1 MKLGH
6 DEGKYMKWDGFR
18 RSGNVEDRRGMAAGS
33 GKLGL
38 GAVIVALVAGWIFGV
53 NPLTILGLL
62 DGASPPVTQQGSAP
76 HNEDRQAMF
85 VATVLASTE
94 DVWGK
99 LFSEAG
105 RSYQEPRLVL
115 FGGRTNATQ
124 TACGLGQSAM
134 GPFYCPA
141 DQTVYIDL
149 GFYDTLA
156 KELGAPGEF
165 ARAYVIAHEV
175 GHHVQN
181 LLGVLPKI
189 DQARARMSETDANK
203 LSVLQELQAD
213 CLAGV
218 WAHHADTQYS
228 MVEAGDIE
236 SALNAAS
243 RIGDDYL
250 QQRGQG
256 HVVPESFTHGTSAQR
271 MQWFSTGYKS
281 GTVQSCDTLKG

>member
-1 MKLGH
+1 
-6 DEGKYMKWDGFR
+6 MKWDGYR
-18 RSGNVEDRRGMAAGS
+18 RSGNVEDRRGIATGA

-38 GAVIVALVAGWIFGV
+38 GAVVVALVAGWIFGV

-62 DGASPPVTQQGSAP
+62 DGANPPVVTQQGVAP
-76 HNEDRQAMF
+76 PTDDRQAMF

-94 DVWGK
+94 DVWAK
-99 LFSEAG
+99 LFGEAG
-105 RSYQEPRLVL
+105 RAYQEPKLVL
-115 FGGRTNATQ
+115 FGGGINTTQ
-124 TACGLGQSAM
+124 TGCGVGQSAM
-134 GPFYCPA
+134 GPFYCSL
-141 DQTVYIDL
+141 DHTVYIDL
-149 GFYDTLA
+149 DFYNTLE
-156 KELGAPGEF
+156 KQLGAPGEF

-181 LLGVLPKI
+181 LLGVLSKV
-189 DQARARMSETDANK
+189 DQARSRLSEAEANK

-218 WAHHADTQYS
+218 WAHHADSQYS

-271 MQWFSTGYKS
+271 MQWFSTGYKQ
-281 GTVQSCDTLKG
+281 GNVQACDTFSRG

>member
-1 MKLGH
+1 
-6 DEGKYMKWDGFR
+6 MKWDGYR
-18 RSGNVEDRRGMAAGS
+18 RSGNVEDRRGIATGT

-38 GAVIVALVAGWIFGV
+38 GAVVVALVAGWIFGV

-62 DGASPPVTQQGSAP
+62 DGANPPVATRQGATP
-76 HNEDRQAMF
+76 PTNDRQAMF

-94 DVWGK
+94 DVWAR

-105 RSYQEPRLVL
+105 RTYQEPKLVL
-115 FGGRTNATQ
+115 FGGGSNTTQ
-124 TACGLGQSAM
+124 TGCGVGQSAM
-134 GPFYCPA
+134 GPFYCSL
-141 DQTVYIDL
+141 DHTVYIDL
-149 GFYDTLA
+149 DFYNTLE
-156 KELGAPGEF
+156 KQLGAPGEF

-181 LLGVLPKI
+181 LLGVLPKV
-189 DQARARMSETDANK
+189 DQARSRLSEAEANK

-218 WAHHADTQYS
+218 WAHHADAQYS

-250 QQRGQG
+250 QQRAQG

-271 MQWFSTGYKS
+271 MQWFSTGYKQ
-281 GTVQSCDTLKG
+281 GNVQACDTFKQG

>member
-1 MKLGH
+1 
-6 DEGKYMKWDGFR
+6 MKWDGLR
-18 RSGNVEDRRGMAAGS
+18 RSSNVEDRRGRGGA

-38 GAVIVALVAGWIFGV
+38 GTIVVAVVAGWIFGV

-62 DGASPPVTQQGSAP
+62 DGANAPITQQGAAP
-76 HNEDRQAMF
+76 PAGDRQAMF
-85 VATVLASTE
+85 VSTVLASTE
-94 DVWGK
+94 DVWAK
-99 LFSEAG
+99 LFGAAG
-105 RSYQEPRLVL
+105 RQYAEPRLVL
-115 FGGRTNATQ
+115 FGGGSNTTQ

-149 GFYDTLA
+149 GFYDTLE

-181 LLGVLPKI
+181 LLGVLPKV
-189 DQARARMSETDANK
+189 DQARSRMSQADANR

-218 WAHHADTQYS
+218 WAHHADSQYS
-228 MVEAGDIE
+228 MVESGDIE

-250 QQRGQG
+250 QKRGQG

-271 MQWFSTGYKS
+271 MQWFTTGYKS
-281 GTVQSCDTLKG
+281 GKVEMCDTFGKM

>member
-1 MKLGH
+1 
-6 DEGKYMKWDGFR
+6 MKWDGLR
-18 RSGNVEDRRGMAAGS
+18 RSGNVEDRRGGG
-33 GKLGL
+33 GKGGLGL
-38 GAVIVALVAGWIFGV
+38 GAVLVALVAGWIFGV

-62 DGASPPVTQQGSAP
+62 DGANAPATQQQGTAP
-76 HNEDRQAMF
+76 PADDKQAMF
-85 VATVLASTE
+85 VSAVLANTE

-105 RSYQEPRLVL
+105 RTYQEPRVVL
-115 FGGRTNATQ
+115 FGGSTNTTQ
-124 TACGLGQSAM
+124 TGCGVGQSAM
-134 GPFYCPA
+134 GPFYCSL
-141 DQTVYIDL
+141 DRTVYIDL
-149 GFYDTLA
+149 GFYETL
-156 KELGAPGEF
+156 ERQLGAPGEF

-181 LLGVLPKI
+181 LLGVLSKI

-228 MVEAGDIE
+228 VVEAGDIE
-236 SALNAAS
+236 SALKAAS

-256 HVVPESFTHGTSAQR
+256 HVLPESFTHGTSAQR
-271 MQWFSTGYKS
+271 MQWFNTGYKS
-281 GTVQSCDTLKG
+281 GKVEACDTFSHGRNMG

>member
-1 MKLGH
+1 
-6 DEGKYMKWDGFR
+6 MKWDGLR
-18 RSGNVEDRRGMAAGS
+18 RSGNVEDRRGGG
-33 GKLGL
+33 GKGGLGL
-38 GAVIVALVAGWIFGV
+38 GAVLVALVAGWIFGV

-62 DGASPPVTQQGSAP
+62 DGANAPATQQQGTAP
-76 HNEDRQAMF
+76 SMDDKQAMF
-85 VATVLASTE
+85 VSSVLANTE

-105 RSYQEPRLVL
+105 RTYQEPKLVL
-115 FGGRTNATQ
+115 FGGSSNTTQ
-124 TACGLGQSAM
+124 TGCGVGQSAM
-134 GPFYCPA
+134 GPFYCSL
-141 DQTVYIDL
+141 DRTVYIDL
-149 GFYDTLA
+149 GFYETL
-156 KELGAPGEF
+156 ERQLGAPGEF

-181 LLGVLPKI
+181 LLGVLSKI
-189 DQARARMSETDANK
+189 DQVRAHMSETEANK

-218 WAHHADTQYS
+218 WAHHADKQYS
-228 MVEAGDIE
+228 VVEAGDIE

-250 QQRGQG
+250 QKRGQG

-271 MQWFSTGYKS
+271 MKWFSTGYKL
-281 GTVQSCDTLKG
+281 GDIQACDTFRQE

>member
-1 MKLGH
+1 
-6 DEGKYMKWDGFR
+6 MKWDGLR
-18 RSGNVEDRRGMAAGS
+18 RSGNVEDRRGRGGGA

-38 GAVIVALVAGWIFGV
+38 GTIVVAVVAGWIFGV

-62 DGASPPVTQQGSAP
+62 DGANAPATQQGAAP
-76 HNEDRQAMF
+76 PTDDRQAMF
-85 VATVLASTE
+85 VSTVLASTE

-99 LFSEAG
+99 LFSAAG
-105 RSYQEPRLVL
+105 RQYAQPRLVL
-115 FGGRTNATQ
+115 FGGGSNTTQ
-124 TACGLGQSAM
+124 TGCGLGQSAM

-149 GFYDTLA
+149 GFYDTLE

-181 LLGVLPKI
+181 LLDVLPKV
-189 DQARARMSETDANK
+189 DQARARMSQADANR

-218 WAHHADTQYS
+218 WAHHADSQYS
-228 MVEAGDIE
+228 IVESGDIE

-250 QQRGQG
+250 QKRGQG

-271 MQWFSTGYKS
+271 MQWFTTGYKS
-281 GTVQSCDTLKG
+281 GKVEMCDTFSKT